1 MPMPMPSPETYPLGP
16 QIAQAAKALGLD
28 PARVLRR
35 AGLPPDLFEQPRQA
49 VTSQQ
54 FFAVWRVAE
63 DEAKRPDLALHL
75 GRVMARGPMIPAIHG
90 FAASPD
96 IETGFARLALFKP
109 LVAPVRLTARRDGDG
124 LTLRWATPPGI
135 ATSPLFALFELVY
148 FLEMCRIFTGEH
160 IVPLGLGAPGGAHID
175 TALRDFFGTVPR
187 PAPCPEMRLSL
198 SDARRPM
205 IFANEDQYRLIEA
218 DLMRQLDSRGQR
230 AGLSAR
236 VRRTLVDLLPS
247 GEAGVDAVAARLAMS
262 RRSLQRRLRD
272 EGASFAAVLEQTRA
286 ELATHYLGRA
296 EMSVQEISYLLAYR
310 DPASF
315 YRAFQGWTGM
325 TPGQARDRARDRAVA
340 AAEGAA

>member
-1 MPMPMPSPETYPLGP
+1 MSSPDTFPLGP

-28 PARVLRR
+28 PTRVLRR
-35 AGLPPDLFEQPRQA
+35 AGLPPDLFDQPRQA
-49 VTSQQ
+49 VTAEQ

-75 GRVMARGPMIPAIHG
+75 GRVMARGPMIPALYG

-109 LVAPVRLTARRDGDG
+109 LVAPVRLTSQRDASG
-124 LTLRWATPPGI
+124 LTLRWSPPPGI
-135 ATSPLFALFELVY
+135 SASPLFALFELVY

-160 IVPLGLGAPGGAHID
+160 IVPRGLGAPGGARID
-175 TALRDFFGTVPR
+175 AALLDFFGTAPH
-187 PAPCPEMRLSL
+187 PAPDAEMRLSL
-198 SDARRPM
+198 ADARRPM

-218 DLMRQLDSRGQR
+218 DLLRQLDARSRT
-230 AGLSAR
+230 AAVSAR
-236 VRRTLVDLLPS
+236 VRRALVDILPA
-247 GEAGVDAVAARLAMS
+247 GEAGIDAVATRLAMS

-272 EGASFAAVLEQTRA
+272 EGASFAAVLETTRA
-286 ELATHYLGRA
+286 ELATHYLSRA
-296 EMSVQEISYLLAYR
+296 DMSVQEISYLLAYR

-325 TPGQARDRARDRAVA
+325 TPGQARDRAVA
-340 AAEGAA
+340 LAGGAA